1 MSIVIRKQENPKT
14 ATDQQKIYGV
24 YNKSVLDTKVILLVT
39 EIGKNIK
46 TNLESKIVSK
56 IGGKCITEGYIKP
69 GSIRIINYS
78 SGSINGDIIEYHVL
92 FECMIC
98 LPVEGMLIECT
109 SKTITKAGIHAQVI
123 DEDGNM
129 PVTVFVARDHHH
141 IDDRFLSVKENT
153 KITVRVIGIRFELND
168 KCICAIANLADNI
181 SETIVKI
188 KKPKNN

>member
-1 MSIVIRKQENPKT
+1 MSIVIRKPENSKPGN
-14 ATDQQKIYGV
+14 DQNKVYGV
-24 YNKSVLDTKVILLVT
+24 YNKSVLDTKVTLFVT

-69 GSIRIINYS
+69 GSIHIINYS
-78 SGSINGDIIEYHVL
+78 SGSVNGDIIEYHVL

-98 LPVEGMLIECT
+98 LPVEGMLIECI
-109 SKTITKAGIHAQVI
+109 SRTITKAGIHAQVI
-123 DEDGNM
+123 DDDGNM

-153 KITVRVIGIRFELND
+153 KLTVRVIGIRYELND
-168 KCICAIANLADNI
+168 KCICAIANLTDTA
-181 SETIVKI
+181 SENVVKI
-188 KKPKNN
+188 KKQK

>member
-14 ATDQQKIYGV
+14 AVDQRKIYGV

-46 TNLESKIVSK
+46 ANLESKIVSK

-69 GSIRIINYS
+69 GSIHIINYS

-92 FECMIC
+92 FECMVC

-123 DEDGNM
+123 DEDDNM

-153 KITVRVIGIRFELND
+153 KITVRVIGIRYELND
-168 KCICAIANLADNI
+168 KYICAIANLTDNI
-181 SETIVKI
+181 SENIVKI
-188 KKPKNN
+188 KKPKN

>member
-1 MSIVIRKQENPKT
+1 MSIIIRKQENPKT
-14 ATDQQKIYGV
+14 PVDQRKVYGV
-24 YNKSVLDTKVILLVT
+24 YNKSVLDTKVTLLVT

-46 TNLESKIVSK
+46 TNLEGKIVSK

-69 GSIRIINYS
+69 GSIHIINYS
-78 SGSINGDIIEYHVL
+78 SGSVNGDIIEYHVL

-123 DEDGNM
+123 DDDGNM

-153 KITVRVIGIRFELND
+153 KITVRVIGIRYELND
-168 KCICAIANLADNI
+168 KCICAIANLTDSGPENV
-181 SETIVKI
+181 VKI
-188 KKPKNN
+188 KKTKN

>member
-14 ATDQQKIYGV
+14 AVDQRKIYGV
-24 YNKSVLDTKVILLVT
+24 YNKSVLDTKVILSVT

-46 TNLESKIVSK
+46 ANLESKIVSK

-69 GSIRIINYS
+69 GSIHIINYS

-92 FECMIC
+92 FECMVC

-123 DEDGNM
+123 DEDDNM

-153 KITVRVIGIRFELND
+153 KITVRVIGIRYELND
-168 KCICAIANLADNI
+168 NYICAIANLTDNI
-181 SETIVKI
+181 SENIVKI
-188 KKPKNN
+188 KKPKN

>member
-1 MSIVIRKQENPKT
+1 MSIVIRKPENPKT
-14 ATDQQKIYGV
+14 AIDQQKIYGV
-24 YNKSVLDTKVILLVT
+24 YNKSVLDTKVLLLVT

-141 IDDRFLSVKENT
+141 IDDRFLSVKENA
-153 KITVRVIGIRFELND
+153 KITVRVIGIRYELND
-168 KCICAIANLADNI
+168 KCICVIANLMDNV
-181 SETIVKI
+181 SENIVKI
-188 KKPKNN
+188 RKPKNN

>member
-1 MSIVIRKQENPKT
+1 MSIVIRKPENTKT

-24 YNKSVLDTKVILLVT
+24 YNKSVLDAKVILLVT

-153 KITVRVIGIRFELND
+153 KITVRVIGTRFELND

-181 SETIVKI
+181 SENVVKI

>member
-1 MSIVIRKQENPKT
+1 MSIVIRKPEASKT
-14 ATDQQKIYGV
+14 AHDQNKVYGV
-24 YNKSVLDTKVILLVT
+24 YNKSVLDTKVTLFVT

-69 GSIRIINYS
+69 GSIHIINYS
-78 SGSINGDIIEYHVL
+78 SGSVNGDIIEYHVL

-98 LPVEGMLIECT
+98 LPVEGMLIECI
-109 SKTITKAGIHAQVI
+109 SRTITKAGIHAQVI
-123 DEDGNM
+123 DDDGNM

-153 KITVRVIGIRFELND
+153 KLTVRVIGIRYELND
-168 KCICAIANLADNI
+168 KCICAIANLTDSA
-181 SETIVKI
+181 SENVVKI
-188 KKPKNN
+188 KKQK

>member
-1 MSIVIRKQENPKT
+1 MSIIIRKPETQKAAP
-14 ATDQQKIYGV
+14 DQRKIYGV
-24 YNKSVLDTKVILLVT
+24 YNKSVLDTKVVLSIT

-46 TNLESKIVSK
+46 TNLESKIISK

-69 GSIRIINYS
+69 GSINIINYS
-78 SGSINGDIIEYHVL
+78 SGSVNGDIVEYHVL

-168 KCICAIANLADNI
+168 KCICAIANLTDNV
-181 SETIVKI
+181 SENIVKI
-188 KKPKNN
+188 KKPKN

>member
-1 MSIVIRKQENPKT
+1 MSIIIRKPDAQKVAP
-14 ATDQQKIYGV
+14 DQRKIYGV
-24 YNKSVLDTKVILLVT
+24 YNKSVLDTKVVLSIT

-46 TNLESKIVSK
+46 TNLESKIISK

-69 GSIRIINYS
+69 GSINIINYS
-78 SGSINGDIIEYHVL
+78 SGSVNGDIVEYHVL

-168 KCICAIANLADNI
+168 KCICAIANLTDNV
-181 SETIVKI
+181 SENIVKI

>member
-181 SETIVKI
+181 SENIVKI
-188 KKPKNN
+188 KKPKNY

>member
-1 MSIVIRKQENPKT
+1 MSIIIRKPETQKAAP
-14 ATDQQKIYGV
+14 DQRKIYGV
-24 YNKSVLDTKVILLVT
+24 YNKSILDTKVVLSIT

-46 TNLESKIVSK
+46 TNLESKIISK

-69 GSIRIINYS
+69 GSINIINYS
-78 SGSINGDIIEYHVL
+78 SGSVNGDIIEYHVL

-168 KCICAIANLADNI
+168 KCICAIANLTDNV
-181 SETIVKI
+181 SENIVKI
-188 KKPKNN
+188 KKPKN

>member
-1 MSIVIRKQENPKT
+1 MSIIIRKPDTQKAAP
-14 ATDQQKIYGV
+14 DQRKIYGV
-24 YNKSVLDTKVILLVT
+24 YNKSVLDTKVVLSIT

-46 TNLESKIVSK
+46 TNLESKIISK

-69 GSIRIINYS
+69 GSINIINYS
-78 SGSINGDIIEYHVL
+78 SGSVNGDIIEYHVL

-168 KCICAIANLADNI
+168 KCICAIANLTDNI
-181 SETIVKI
+181 SENIVKI
-188 KKPKNN
+188 KKPKN

>member
-14 ATDQQKIYGV
+14 AVDQRKIYGV

-46 TNLESKIVSK
+46 ANLESKIISK

-69 GSIRIINYS
+69 GSIHIINYS

-92 FECMIC
+92 FECMVC

-123 DEDGNM
+123 DEDDNM

-153 KITVRVIGIRFELND
+153 KITVRVIGIRYELND
-168 KCICAIANLADNI
+168 KYICAIANLTDNI
-181 SETIVKI
+181 SENIVKI
-188 KKPKNN
+188 KKPKN